1 MDLAYKEV
9 IINQIQLLF
18 PCMPFFKCNRDH
30 WEKKN
35 KQYLDCIRIIENS
48 DSVKAIP
55 LDKVKQ
61 ARDEIEKQSYKES
74 VYGFAYGRDKVV
86 SMDLVWDILDKL
98 IESEG

>member
-1 MDLAYKEV
+1 MNLAYKEV

-18 PCMPFFKCNRDH
+18 PSMPFFKCNRDN

-35 KQYLDCIRIIENS
+35 KQYLDCIRIIDNLET
-48 DSVKAIP
+48 VKAIP

-61 ARDEIEKQSYKES
+61 AREDIDAQCGRRGLDDYDYCS
-74 VYGFAYGRDKVV
+74 GLIFARNV
-86 SMDLVWDILDKL
+86 LDKL